1 MSFLKII
8 CGVMVGVILAI
19 KLKGAGSSMGMYLSL
34 ALSIFVLFY
43 VVDRMTYV
51 VDFFDK
57 VIDDIGLEE
66 GYLEILIKIVGIS
79 YLCEFTS
86 NICREAGFSTVA
98 GQVEI
103 SGKLTMM
110 VISMPILFAI
120 VDTITGVL

>member
-1 MSFLKII
+1 MKII
-8 CGVMVGVILAI
+8 CGVMAGIILAI
-19 KLKGAGSSMGMYLSL
+19 KLKETGSSMSMYLSL

-43 VVDRMTYV
+43 AVDRMTYV

-57 VIDDIGLEE
+57 VIDGIGLEE

-79 YLCEFTS
+79 YMCEFTS
-86 NICREAGFSTVA
+86 NICREAGFSAVA

-110 VISMPILFAI
+110 VISMPVLFAI

>member
-8 CGVMVGVILAI
+8 TGVLVGVILAI
-19 KLKGAGSSMGMYLSL
+19 KLRGTESSIAMYLSL
-34 ALSIFVLFY
+34 TLSVFVLFY
-43 VVDRMTYV
+43 VAGRMNYV
-51 VDFFDK
+51 VSFFDK
-57 VIDDIGLEE
+57 VIDGIGLEE
-66 GYLEILIKIVGIS
+66 GYLEILIKIIGIS

-86 NICREAGFSTVA
+86 NICREAGFPTVA

>member
-8 CGVMVGVILAI
+8 CGVMAGIILAI
-19 KLKGAGSSMGMYLSL
+19 KLKETGSSMSMYLSL

-43 VVDRMTYV
+43 AVDRMTYV

-57 VIDDIGLEE
+57 VIDGIGLEE

-79 YLCEFTS
+79 YMCEFTS
-86 NICREAGFSTVA
+86 NICREAGFSAVA

-110 VISMPILFAI
+110 VISMPVLFAI

>member
-19 KLKGAGSSMGMYLSL
+19 KLKGTGSNMSMYLSL

-57 VIDDIGLEE
+57 VIDGIGLEE

-86 NICREAGFSTVA
+86 NICREAGFSAVA

-110 VISMPILFAI
+110 VISMPVLFAI